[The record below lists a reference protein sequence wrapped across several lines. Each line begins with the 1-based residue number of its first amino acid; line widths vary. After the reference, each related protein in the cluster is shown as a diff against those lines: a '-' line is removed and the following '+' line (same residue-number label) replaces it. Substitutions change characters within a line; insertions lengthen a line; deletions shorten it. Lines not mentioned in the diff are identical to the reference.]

1 MKNVNSEFSAEQLV
15 GEELEQLEQHFAEQ
29 THPDEL
35 ELFDRAS
42 LKELVAQHETPFL
55 VLDLE
60 EVEYQYLALQAAL
73 PGVKLFYA
81 VKSLSHPSLI
91 KRLKKLGSQFDLATT
106 GEVDLVKGLGVQGE
120 QCIHTHPIKKDKDIK
135 AALEFGCHRFVVDN
149 PAEVLKFIPYKDQVE
164 LLVRVSFRSQ
174 DAVVDLSRKFGCALE
189 ELPGLVNL
197 AIENDL
203 TVSGLSFHVGSQ
215 SLSPMAQVN
224 AIKASIYAMNE
235 MAHVHWKWL
244 DIGGSFPVSY
254 QGPVTPIDDFCAP
267 LMDALKELP
276 EGIEVFAEPG
286 RFISAPAMIE
296 VMTIMGKAK
305 RGARIWYYLD
315 DGVYGALSGQMYDH
329 AKYPISPLKPVD
341 PMGTF
346 YPSVLAGP
354 TCDSVDVV
362 DEDIELPELQV
373 GDIMVARQMGAY
385 TIASATEFN
394 YYPKPKVVVV
404 EDLIDHTD
412 EN

>member
-15 GEELEQLEQHFAEQ
+15 GEELEQLEQYFAEQ

-189 ELPGLVNL
+189 ELPGLVKL
-197 AIENDL
+197 AIEKDL

-244 DIGGSFPVSY
+244 DIGGSFLVSY

-286 RFISAPAMIE
+286 RFISAPSMIE
-296 VMTIMGKAK
+296 VLSIMGKAK

-412 EN
+412 DN

>member
-1 MKNVNSEFSAEQLV
+1 MKSVNSEFSAEQLV
-15 GEELEQLEQHFAEQ
+15 GEELEQLEQYFAEQ

-55 VLDLE
+55 VLDLQ

-91 KRLKKLGSQFDLATT
+91 KRLKNLGSQFDLATT
-106 GEVDLVKGLGVQGE
+106 GEVDLVKGLGVQGD
-120 QCIHTHPIKKDKDIK
+120 QCIHTHPIKKNKDIQ

-203 TVSGLSFHVGSQ
+203 IVSGLSFHVGSQ
-215 SLSPMAQVN
+215 SLSPMAQAN
-224 AIKASIYAMNE
+224 AIKASIEAMNE
-235 MAHVHWKWL
+235 MTHVHWKWL

-254 QGPVTPIDDFCAP
+254 QGPVTPIEDFCAP

-276 EGIEVFAEPG
+276 KDIEVFAEPG
-286 RFISAPAMIE
+286 RFISAPSMIE

-341 PMGTF
+341 PMGDF

-373 GDIMVARQMGAY
+373 GDIMIARQMGAY

-404 EDLIDHTD
+404 EDLIDHAED
-412 EN
+412 N